1 MDTTQQTQPDI
12 FTRLGMV
19 SASDEQK
26 QAIAEKLADLTM
38 VRVLDK
44 ISGQLSEVQMKELEN
59 LMDKDDDS
67 VVEDRLVS
75 WVPGYSELVERTA
88 REVADQLVED
98 QRAVLAKV
106 REQAASQ

>member
-1 MDTTQQTQPDI
+1 MNTTQASQPDI

-19 SASDEQK
+19 SASEEQK

-44 ISGQLSEVQMKELEN
+44 ISGRLSQEQMGELES
-59 LMDKDDDS
+59 LMDKNDDS
-67 VVEDRLVS
+67 AVEDRLVS

-106 REQAASQ
+106 REQAAS